1 MTVTRK
7 GDVETPR
14 VIMHKVADI
23 RGGVS
28 VDVTELGGKYLREGT
43 VLSAPV
49 NGICHVVKVG
59 TAVDAVAEVGKE
71 IKVAKFHN
79 FKVGDFVCVKVGG
92 VAVKSDKVDA
102 SLKQY
107 DVITLSAALG
117 AIEAGGQIMEAAG
130 AADGEKA
137 TSELKYKPLSIVG
150 TGMPIEADTNLI
162 TDAWVMAVTK
172 GNPLPE
178 DIASELKGVI
188 NY

>member
-59 TAVDAVAEVGKE
+59 TAVKAVAAASTE
-71 IKVAKFHN
+71 IKVDKYHN
-79 FKVGDFVCVKVGG
+79 LKVGDFVCVKVGG
-92 VAVKSDKVDA
+92 AAVKIDKVDA
-102 SLKQY
+102 SPKQH
-107 DVITLSAALG
+107 DVITISAALG
-117 AIEAGGQIMEAAG
+117 ANEAGGQIMEA
-130 AADGEKA
+130 E
-137 TSELKYKPLSIVG
+137 SEANGDTTTAKLKHQPIAIVG
-150 TGMPIEADTNLI
+150 TGKPIEADTNLI

-172 GNPLPE
+172 GNPLPA
-178 DIASELKGVI
+178 DIATELKGII

>member
-28 VDVTELGGKYLREGT
+28 VDVTELGGKYLREGA
-43 VLSAPV
+43 VLSAPE

-59 TAVDAVAEVGKE
+59 TAVDAVAVSGTE
-71 IKVAKFHN
+71 IKVDKYHN
-79 FKVGDFVCVKVGG
+79 FKAGDFVCVKVGG
-92 VAVKSDKVDA
+92 AAVKIEKVDA
-102 SLKQY
+102 SPKQH
-107 DVITLSAALG
+107 DVITLAAALG
-117 AIEAGGQIMEAAG
+117 AIEAGGQIMEAE
-130 AADGEKA
+130 GEANGETTTAK
-137 TSELKYKPLSIVG
+137 LKYQPLAIVG
-150 TGMPIEADTNLI
+150 TGMPIEANTNLI

-172 GNPLPE
+172 ENPLPA
-178 DIASELKGVI
+178 DIANALKGVI